1 MNRSY
6 ATLPVGLRLSGQVKR
21 FLARGGFDIVH
32 CHGMFWPE
40 ISYWAIR
47 HSRSVNLV
55 TFLTAGFK
63 IHRAGSGLFRTLFSR
78 QLAKIHGRIAISGRA
93 RQAAE
98 PYVPGEFRIVPC
110 GIDLRR
116 FRPPA
121 PGSARDPAHAH
132 RILFVGRL
140 DERKGVEV
148 LLRAFPAVLKSVP
161 DARLSIVGAG
171 PTEPRARRA
180 VAELG
185 ILSAVEFLGPA
196 RPEDLPRVY
205 AGCDVYCAPSLGGET
220 LGIVLLEAMASGTPV
235 VASRIP
241 GYDETVRDGIDGV
254 LVPPSDPDALAS
266 ALVGVLTNESR
277 RRQLAAAGLRRA
289 QEYAWPNVTGRT
301 LEFYRELL
309 AMVPSPLRRGTG

>member
-1 MNRSY
+1 
-6 ATLPVGLRLSGQVKR
+6 
-21 FLARGGFDIVH
+21 
-32 CHGMFWPE
+32 
-40 ISYWAIR
+40 
-47 HSRSVNLV
+47 
-55 TFLTAGFK
+55 
-63 IHRAGSGLFRTLFSR
+63 
-78 QLAKIHGRIAISGRA
+78 
-93 RQAAE
+93 
-98 PYVPGEFRIVPC
+98 
-110 GIDLRR
+110 
-116 FRPPA
+116 
-121 PGSARDPAHAH
+121 
-132 RILFVGRL
+132 
-140 DERKGVEV
+140 
-148 LLRAFPAVLKSVP
+148 VLKSVP